1 MDKKNN
7 KERVLE
13 GINNTL
19 GKKDSNKKNFVN
31 YLNKVHIN
39 QLKNV
44 VPDKLWNTLI
54 MRIQIK
60 LLKNLKYNLWF
71 KWQYRKSGR
80 GKRIWVQQI

>member
-71 KWQYRKSGR
+71 KW
-80 GKRIWVQQI
+80 

>member
-19 GKKDSNKKNFVN
+19 SKKDSNKKNFVN

-39 QLKNV
+39 QLKDV

-80 GKRIWVQQI
+80 EKRIWVQQI

>member
-19 GKKDSNKKNFVN
+19 SKKDSNKKNFVN

-39 QLKNV
+39 QLKDV

-71 KWQYRKSGR
+71 KW
-80 GKRIWVQQI
+80 